1 MADTVV
7 TEEIIKVKGEVE
19 VTANKASA
27 KKAAKVIGKEFED
40 GVAESLKNI
49 DIADKLRGMFKGGNF
64 SRIIQDEL
72 KDASSAWMKFADN
85 QKTQNM
91 WKKMVADANKQYSE
105 ALASASKGFTYKQ
118 MANQVRNAQA
128 NLIPQ
133 GGDGNGLWSFFGGG
147 SRGSAD
153 SFDWEGKFS
162 GAAKSIASFVGGAT
176 LKGLKRV
183 GEGFKNA
190 AKHASGFLAA
200 IKRIAI
206 YRAIRAALKAITQGF
221 KEGMQN
227 AYQWSVV
234 TGNQFA
240 KSMDMMATSAL
251 YLKNSLGAMT
261 MPLMNYLAPIL
272 DSLVDKFVDLINLV
286 NQFIATITGASSWVK
301 ALKYPAQYM
310 EQAAGSA
317 KELKN
322 QLLGFDEL
330 NILQA
335 PRGGGSA
342 AGMDY
347 SNMFQEMELAG
358 KDLNFAKFLKDAIQ
372 RGDWKGVGKMFAN
385 KFNEMIASIPAANI
399 ATSLGKTIN
408 KAIDLVSTFI
418 TETNFYQIGESITT
432 FLTNLRIDWATI
444 TQSIFTWASKL
455 GDALLGMVKGINWS
469 NVGHTIGEL
478 IKGIF
483 NGVNGFAKW
492 IASIDWAQ
500 FAYDLGKAVRDMFAG
515 VDWNGIGRALF
526 GQLHDML
533 SYVWNSIGDAFR
545 TLIKLFTGEITLSE
559 LLNGVHHSGA
569 SVYGGVHISVGG
581 VEHSSGGGR
590 TFGYANGGY
599 PRQGSYFYAGEDGA
613 ELVGQIGGRTGVM
626 NADQMANSLA
636 IANEGI
642 IDQLAAVG
650 NAIVSA
656 IDRKDTSINANDI
669 RIAMRN
675 MNLRYGV

>member
-1 MADTVV
+1 MADTIV
-7 TEEIIKVKGEVE
+7 TEEIIKIVGEVE
-19 VTANKASA
+19 AKANKASA
-27 KKAAKVIGKEFED
+27 EKAGKDISKGVQKGITSSFGEF
-40 GVAESLKNI
+40 AL
-49 DIADKLRGMFKGGNF
+49 DKQLGQMMRNGKF
-64 SRIIQDEL
+64 SRIMGESL
-72 KDASSAWMKFADN
+72 KDASSSWMDLA
-85 QKTQNM
+85 KTQSM
-91 WKKMVADANKQYSE
+91 W
-105 ALASASKGFTYKQ
+105 KQ
-118 MANQVRNAQA
+118 MAEQAGAEYRKAMSNAMRDVKLIADRNSDWKGMQESIGASA
-128 NLIPQ
+128 EASLNQ
-133 GGDGNGLWSFFGGG
+133 GGWRGFFGIGG
-147 SRGSAD
+147 KEE
-153 SFDWEGKFS
+153 FDWEGKFS
-162 GAAKSIASFVGGAT
+162 GAAKAVAGFVGGAT

-272 DSLVDKFVDLINLV
+272 DSLIDKFVDLINLV

-310 EQAAGSA
+310 EQATGSA

-358 KDLNFAKFLKDAIQ
+358 ENLDFSKFLKNAIQ
-372 RGDWKGVGKMFAN
+372 RGDWKGVGKLFAN
-385 KFNEMIASIPAANI
+385 KFNEMIASIPVASI

-408 KAIDLVSTFI
+408 NAIDLVTTFI
-418 TETNFYQIGESITT
+418 SETNFYQIGESITK
-432 FLTNLRIDWATI
+432 FFSNLRINWSTI
-444 TQSIFTWASKL
+444 TQAVFTWATKL
-455 GDALLGMVKGINWS
+455 GDAILGMVHGINWS
-469 NVGHTIGEL
+469 NVGHAIGEL
-478 IKGIF
+478 IKGVF
-483 NGVNGFAKW
+483 NGINGFAKW
-492 IASIDWAQ
+492 IASIDWAG
-500 FAYDLGKAVRDMFAG
+500 FAYSLGKAVRDMFMG
-515 VDWNGIGRALF
+515 IDWNGIGQALF
-526 GQLHDML
+526 GELHDML
-533 SYVWNSIGDAFR
+533 SRVWGRISSAFK
-545 TLIKLFTGEITLSE
+545 TLIRLFVGDVTIADLQNAASYAQSAMG
-559 LLNGVHHSGA
+559 GA
-569 SVYGGVHISVGG
+569 MAGIGAAMGAI
-581 VEHSSGGGR
+581 
-590 TFGYANGGY
+590 GYAEGGY
-599 PRQGSYFYAGEDGA
+599 PRRGTMFYAGEDGA